1 MAFKDLHVR
10 VCLSV
15 CLSVCQVP
23 LRMIRSPRI
32 EPASMILLECPTRN
46 PWRVLFFLCIFYYRL
61 DTSDCPM
68 RFSALLFSPMAE
80 FTPTLP
86 GRAYEITET
95 LSNRNDVAYSRG
107 LTAQPGCP
115 AIRLGKIHTVSL
127 YR

>member
-1 MAFKDLHVR
+1 MTMAFKDLHVR

-15 CLSVCQVP
+15 YQVP

-46 PWRVLFFLCIFYYRL
+46 PWLVLFFMRILYRH
-61 DTSDCPM
+61 DTSNCPK

-86 GRAYEITET
+86 RRAYEITEWDT
-95 LSNRNDVAYSRG
+95 VESGMTSHTRG
-107 LTAQPGCP
+107 G
-115 AIRLGKIHTVSL
+115 
-127 YR
+127 

>member
-1 MAFKDLHVR
+1 MYVS

-15 CLSVCQVP
+15 CLSSTVENDTKSENRTCIYDPSGMPDSQS
-23 LRMIRSPRI
+23 LACII
-32 EPASMILLECPTRN
+32 
-46 PWRVLFFLCIFYYRL
+46 FLCIFYYRI